1 MFHSFFVFTYL
12 GGLSVVVYG
21 PLQKIK
27 MENPFQM
34 DGPSNPVEVDE
45 VKDGTL
51 VRLTLPGVGPDGI
64 KVWAENN
71 TVFFAGKGEIER
83 EGENSGRKYGGSL
96 EFQPELNRAD
106 GVKAEIVNGILRLL
120 VPNAGGGEK

>member
-64 KVWAENN
+64 K
-71 TVFFAGKGEIER
+71 GLG
-83 EGENSGRKYGGSL
+83 
-96 EFQPELNRAD
+96 
-106 GVKAEIVNGILRLL
+106 
-120 VPNAGGGEK
+120 